1 MTELIYYHN
10 QYKKDLEARVVKTDD
25 NKVLLNKTIFI
36 SKTNNEPGDFGTING
51 IEIIGSIKD
60 GDNVWHIFEKP
71 FNFQIGDLVKLKL
84 DWNRR
89 LIAMKFHSALHLLA
103 GVFEVFFYKRAVAGV
118 IKENQAYLVFKE
130 SLSDET
136 ISKAIELANKRID
149 DNFEIKSFWDSQ
161 RQGFRWTQIGEYPA
175 IPDGGLHVKT
185 TKEIGKID
193 FINQV
198 IEQGKQKIIIS
209 I

>member
-1 MTELIYYHN
+1 METYAGAPYFHILDH
-10 QYKKDLEARVVKTDD
+10 KPSPHPGLEKVAQIRSQTIDALKNGQPFVYIRSTAIGD
-25 NKVLLNKTIFI
+25 NFI
-36 SKTNNEPGDFGTING
+36 LDW
-51 IEIIGSIKD
+51 SIK
-60 GDNVWHIFEKP
+60 
-71 FNFQIGDLVKLKL
+71 QILSKLCL
-84 DWNRR
+84 
-89 LIAMKFHSALHLLA
+89 
-103 GVFEVFFYKRAVAGV
+103 
-118 IKENQAYLVFKE
+118 KE
-130 SLSDET
+130 SIPLSNIK
-136 ISKAIELANKRID
+136 ISNLSRNEGSKRSPSYKRID